1 MADLMQYGIKKGNK
15 AKIENVF
22 RSLLFYITK
31 TPSINN
37 NFKFKDILK
46 AFVETKPKISVKTK
60 RKGSKNIYLPVTISK
75 KRSKFLSSNWILSN
89 AREKTNKKFYKNL
102 AEELMESSKKNSL
115 SFRKCNDLHKLAEA
129 SINNLKQKLK

>member
-1 MADLMQYGIKKGNK
+1 MQYGIKKGNK

-75 KRSKFLSSNWILSN
+75 KRSKFYHRIEFYLMLEKRLIRNFIKILQ
-89 AREKTNKKFYKNL
+89 KN
-102 AEELMESSKKNSL
+102 
-115 SFRKCNDLHKLAEA
+115 
-129 SINNLKQKLK
+129 